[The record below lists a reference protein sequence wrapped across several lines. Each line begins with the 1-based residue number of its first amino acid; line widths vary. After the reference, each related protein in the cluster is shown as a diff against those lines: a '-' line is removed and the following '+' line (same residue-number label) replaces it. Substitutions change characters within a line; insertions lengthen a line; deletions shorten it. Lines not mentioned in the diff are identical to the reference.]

1 MKIRSKLFLNASI
14 VILAVGAVSVTSFI
28 SMQSIKGKLSYLT
41 EKSTPFQMRTVEFQ
55 RALQGAT
62 ADLIKVIAA
71 RNEPEFAAAKG
82 EAEKSLEEVKKSQ
95 ESLEG
100 LSGEKL
106 EASGEL
112 NGIAS
117 ELFSTMT
124 AKLKSER
131 ESAEANAHIT
141 QMAQEANA
149 RIRDLDGKVKT
160 LQQTSSAA
168 YATANEE
175 ADKTSKKLGSIETL
189 KVSLKDIQYLL
200 VDLPRA
206 QNKKTAHERFAV
218 AMKKIMQNSNVRQNK
233 KIGAEFGAFSAKMEE
248 LAKVQAIGGDSHRA
262 ETLFKE
268 ANDAFTKIGDIIE
281 DEVDESQQISA
292 IIYPKLPRYL
302 TKANIAVNVLSS
314 NTNLVSLGKSL
325 EGLAARLFFVSTEK
339 ELDAIAAEMNQHYL
353 KIASVGNSVESLLRS
368 AGAQRELEV
377 LRQATRSLGSI
388 RETIFMR
395 EGILAKLHQK
405 MQLQI
410 KAEKGAAR
418 LRDIVASQA
427 EKGKLTVSVA
437 QGGQEK
443 AIGAVNRTIRLSMS
457 LILAIAVGS
466 AVLGSLI
473 GMWIY
478 RSITRP
484 IEQLIATAEQVAEGN
499 LCVSLASSS
508 KDEVGQVQTS
518 MAKMVGSIRD
528 IVGRIG
534 LATDTLASSSVEL
547 ATTAEGLESG
557 AARQEKRA
565 GDSAAAMTEMS
576 ATTMDMAR
584 SSAETAEAADRMKET
599 AEEGKQAMQSTMR
612 ELQRF
617 AETFTGT
624 AGKVEQLGDQ
634 SSQINDIVTLIRDIA
649 DQTNL
654 LALNAAIE
662 AARAGDQGRGFAV
675 VADSV
680 RGLAERTSHATA
692 DIANTV
698 KVMQVS
704 VTQAVGQMH
713 QERQTVSTILREV
726 STTLEAID
734 RIVQYVDRVTDMVRR
749 IAVATE
755 EQSATSSE
763 VSHHVEEIA
772 LLTHELS
779 GSCRGIRES
788 SNDLSRLATDLHGMV
803 GWFRV

>member
-1 MKIRSKLFLNASI
+1 MKIRSKLILNASI
-14 VILAVGAVSVTSFI
+14 VIFAVGAVSVTSFI
-28 SMQSIKGKLSYLT
+28 SMRSIKGKLSYLT

-71 RNEPEFAAAKG
+71 RNEPEFAAARG
-82 EAEKSLEEVKKSQ
+82 EAEKSLEEVKRSQ

-100 LSGEKL
+100 ISGEKL
-106 EASGEL
+106 EAAGEL
-112 NGIAS
+112 NGIAG

-124 AKLKSER
+124 AKLRSER
-131 ESAEANAHIT
+131 ESAEANAHI
-141 QMAQEANA
+141 AQRAREANA
-149 RIRDLDGKVKT
+149 RIRELESKVKT
-160 LQQTSSAA
+160 LQQSSSAA

-175 ADKTSKKLGSIETL
+175 ADKTSKKLASIETL
-189 KVSLKDIQYLL
+189 KVSLKDVQYLL
-200 VDLPRA
+200 VDLQRA
-206 QNKKTAHERFAV
+206 QNKKPAHERLAV
-218 AMKKIMQNSNVRQNK
+218 AMKKILQNSNVRQNK
-233 KIGAEFGAFSAKMEE
+233 QIGAEVAAFSARMEE
-248 LAKVQAIGGDSHRA
+248 LAKAQATGGDSQRVEA
-262 ETLFKE
+262 LFRE
-268 ANDAFTKIGDIIE
+268 AGDAFVKIMDTIE
-281 DEVDESQQISA
+281 DEVDNSQQISA

-314 NTNLVSLGKSL
+314 NTDLVSLGKSL
-325 EGLAARLFFVSTEK
+325 EGLTARLFFVSTET
-339 ELDAIAAEMNQHYL
+339 ELEAIAAEMNQQYL
-353 KIASVGNSVESLLRS
+353 KTASVARSVESLLQS
-368 AGAQRELEV
+368 AGAPRELEV
-377 LRQATRSLGSI
+377 LKQADRSLGSI
-388 RETIFMR
+388 RETIFMQ

-405 MQLQI
+405 MQLQM
-410 KAEKGAAR
+410 KAENGAAR
-418 LRDIVASQA
+418 LRDIVAKQA
-427 EKGKLTVSVA
+427 EKGKQTVSVA

-466 AVLGSLI
+466 AVLGSLV

-499 LCVSLASSS
+499 LCVSLAASS

-534 LATDTLASSSVEL
+534 LATDTLASSSVEM

-576 ATTMDMAR
+576 ATTTDMAK
-584 SSAETAEAADRMKET
+584 SSAETAEAADRMKEI
-599 AEEGKQAMQSTMR
+599 AEEGKLAMQSTVR

-617 AETFTGT
+617 SDTFTST
-624 AGKVEQLGDQ
+624 AGKVEQLGGQ

-692 DIANTV
+692 DITSTV
-698 KVMQVS
+698 KAMQLS
-704 VTQAVGQMH
+704 VTQAVGLMH
-713 QERQTVSTILREV
+713 QERQTVSTVLCEV
-726 STTLEAID
+726 NATLEAID

-763 VSHHVEEIA
+763 VSQHVEEIA
-772 LLTHELS
+772 LLTRELS

-788 SNDLSRLATDLHGMV
+788 SNDLSRLATDLNGMV